1 MKLKLFAAAALC
13 SVSVMAHTADM
24 PKACED
30 YFNAVEDFA
39 KKHPQM
45 ADSYKQMVESTKQQL
60 NTVADKSMLAPGC
73 EQALETFKQS
83 TVGM

>member
-13 SVSVMAHTADM
+13 SVSVMAHAADM

-39 KKHPQM
+39 KKT
-45 ADSYKQMVESTKQQL
+45 SS
-60 NTVADKSMLAPGC
+60 NG
-73 EQALETFKQS
+73 
-83 TVGM
+83 